1 MNFVDQ
7 TTILVKAG
15 DGGDGVVTFRKEKY
29 IDKGGPNGGDGGN
42 GGSVILRGETN
53 LNTLQNLRFKQKFEA
68 ERGGNGYKQD
78 MHGANG
84 EDRVVKVPVGTQV
97 VDDDGNVMADI
108 AKAGQEVVV
117 AKGGDGGFGNAHFK
131 SAKRQV
137 PMVAE
142 KGEPGEEKEL
152 KLELKLLAD
161 VGLVGMPNAGKSTFL
176 ASVTR
181 AKPKIADY
189 PFTTLIP
196 NLGIATI
203 DGHGIVIADIPGLIE
218 GASDGKGLGI
228 QFLKHIERSRIILH
242 FVDFW
247 SDDADD
253 NYLKIRSE
261 LEKYSKLLA
270 NKEEIVAFTKIDGID
285 AQEVKKKI
293 AEFKKLAKIKK
304 GVKITAISSTAKI
317 GTEDLLKDVK
327 ARLVQED
334 VKDAKSLE
342 ESSEHEEE
350 IETIRVPLKERM
362 GIHKAWDIK
371 KDSNYYI
378 ISGEEIERFSTRTDY
393 SNPYSVER
401 LYDIMRKMRIYGR
414 LERMG
419 YTPDGDFRL
428 KIGNKLIPREDQI
441 WD

>member
-53 LNTLQNLRFKQKFEA
+53 VNTLQNLRFKQKFEA

-97 VDDDGNVMADI
+97 VDDDGNVLADI
-108 AKAGQEVVV
+108 ARAGQEVIV

-196 NLGIATI
+196 NLGIATV

-247 SDDADD
+247 SDEAAN
-253 NYLKIRSE
+253 NYLTIRKE

-270 NKEEIVAFTKIDGID
+270 NKEEIVAFTKIDGVSEP
-285 AQEVKKKI
+285 EVKSKI
-293 AEFKKLAKIKK
+293 SEFKKQAKIKK

-327 ARLVQED
+327 ARLTQED
-334 VKDAKSLE
+334 EREAMEV
-342 ESSEHEEE
+342 EHETEE
-350 IETIRVPLKERM
+350 ELETIRVPLKERM

-378 ISGEEIERFSTRTDY
+378 ISGEEIERFSVRTDY

-428 KIGNKLIPREDQI
+428 KIGNKLVPREDQI

>member
-7 TTILVKAG
+7 TQILVKAG
-15 DGGDGVVTFRKEKY
+15 DGGDGVVAFRKEKY
-29 IDKGGPNGGDGGN
+29 IDKGGPNGGDGGD
-42 GGSVILRGETN
+42 GGSVILRADSN
-53 LNTLQNLRFKQKFEA
+53 INTLQNLRYKQKFEA
-68 ERGGNGYKQD
+68 ERGGNGQKQD

-84 EDRVVKVPVGTQV
+84 EDKIIRVPVGTQV
-97 VDDDGNVMADI
+97 YNDKDELVADI
-108 AKAGQEVVV
+108 AQPGMEATV
-117 AKGGDGGFGNAHFK
+117 ARGGNGGFGNAHFK

-137 PMVAE
+137 PRVAE

-152 KLELKLLAD
+152 RLELKLLAD

-189 PFTTLIP
+189 PFTTLVP
-196 NLGIATI
+196 NLGIATV

-247 SDDADD
+247 SEDPVG
-253 NYLKIRSE
+253 NYLTIRGE

-270 NKEEIVAFTKIDGID
+270 EKEEIIAFTKIDGID
-285 AQEVKKKI
+285 EKEIKLKI
-293 AEFKKLAKIKK
+293 AEFKKQIKSK
-304 GVKITAISSTAKI
+304 TRQTVKITAISSISKA
-317 GTEDLLKDVK
+317 GTEDLLKEIK
-327 ARLVQED
+327 LRLTKEAKRVEKEDQEL
-334 VKDAKSLE
+334 K
-342 ESSEHEEE
+342 EE
-350 IETIRVPLKERM
+350 IETIRIPLKERM
-362 GIHKAWDIK
+362 GVHKAWDIK

-378 ISGEEIERFSTRTDY
+378 ITGEEIERFAIRTDY

-401 LYDIMRKMRIYGR
+401 LYDILRKMRIYGR

-419 YTPDGDFRL
+419 YTSDGDFRL
-428 KIGNKLIPREDQI
+428 KISNKLIPREDEI

>member
-15 DGGDGVVTFRKEKY
+15 DGGNGVVAFRKEKY
-29 IDKGGPNGGDGGN
+29 IDKGGPNGGDGGR
-42 GGSVILRGETN
+42 GGSVILVGDSN
-53 LNTLQNLRFKQKFEA
+53 LNTLQNLKFKQKFEA
-68 ERGGNGYKQD
+68 QRGGNGYKQD
-78 MHGANG
+78 MHGADG
-84 EDRVVKVPVGTQV
+84 ENKIIKVPVGTQV
-97 VDDDGNVMADI
+97 IDANNKIIADI
-108 AKAGQEVVV
+108 SQAGDRAVV
-117 AKGGDGGFGNAHFK
+117 ARGGDGGFGNAHFK

-196 NLGIATI
+196 NLGIATVE
-203 DGHGIVIADIPGLIE
+203 GRGVVIADIPGLIE

-228 QFLKHIERSRIILH
+228 QFLKHIERSKVILH

-247 SDDADD
+247 SDDAAS
-253 NYLKIRSE
+253 NYLAIRKELKNYSE
-261 LEKYSKLLA
+261 LLA
-270 NKEEIVAFTKIDGID
+270 NKPEIISFTKVEGID
-285 AQEVKKKI
+285 EKEVQQKI
-293 AEFKKLAKIKK
+293 IEFKKEAKLRAKTK
-304 GVKITAISSTAKI
+304 VYAISSIAHL
-317 GTEDLLKDVK
+317 GTDELLKNLRDLVVK
-327 ARLVQED
+327 ED
-334 VKDAKSLE
+334 KKLVKDDAE
-342 ESSEHEEE
+342 INEGE
-350 IETIRVPLKERM
+350 IETIRVPLKEKM
-362 GIHKAWDIK
+362 GAHKSWDIK

-378 ISGEEIERFSTRTDY
+378 ISGEEIERFAIRTDY
-393 SNPYSVER
+393 SNAYSVER
-401 LYDIMRKMRIYGR
+401 LYDILRKMRIYGR

-428 KIGNKLIPREDQI
+428 KIGDKLIPREDEI
-441 WD
+441 WG